1 MKRLA
6 LETAGAVVLGVLAW
20 LWWRYH
26 GELAPVT
33 ADWVVLGAVA
43 AGFAVFFVSS
53 RQPEGALLRL
63 GVFASLLALA
73 AAETWFT
80 FGLPIADGRLRLS
93 TADMWLD
100 HHTRHW
106 LATAALLAPVPGII
120 LGATQ
125 TADCLVAALAVPR
138 RLAGDRRRAK
148 SSLYGKADFMGR
160 GDRRRLSRGAGL
172 LLGQAGP
179 KARSPLIAWPL
190 EGSAITVAPPRTG
203 KGATIALNLLSPGG
217 RGPQGSTIL
226 IDPRGETFCVV
237 ARRRRLMG
245 RRVILVDP
253 FGMVRNHAGQFK
265 DLHLPSTASARYNP
279 LDFIREE
286 EEHAVKDIGVLLDAL
301 LTPPA
306 SENHATSQHFHASA
320 REIIGGYIAWVR
332 FQEDPPER
340 NLARVRELVSQS
352 GEPFKRFARRVR
364 ATGPFCAGM
373 AKTAVDRRLSVG
385 DEEAGSQASTIAN
398 QLSFLTLPEICRNTE
413 ASTFDP
419 ACVSDGNTDI
429 FVVVPD
435 DMIDQVK
442 GWLRMWITIPNAV
455 PNRRALKRDMLLII
469 DEMPRLGF
477 LKPVMDAYNLAAG
490 KGIHFWCFAQSIS
503 ALDSSWGRE
512 PRKTLIDLAEV
523 VQILG
528 FPRADA
534 AGAEEFAK
542 AIGQATFESASQ
554 SRSGTVSEQRVMMA
568 SSQIQTGESTQL
580 VREYLVQPD
589 ELMTMGPDQQYV
601 IAASKAV
608 SRNALAMRH
617 ARYWRRP
624 DARAFA
630 DPNPFVL
637 RKELGALHVTSGPR
651 RFSLPRLLKRR
662 PDKDGETDDAPARG
676 GGGDDA
682 PGEGDGCADARG
694 ESA

>member
-6 LETAGAVVLGVLAW
+6 LETAGSAVLLALAWIWWRHHGDMAPATRTWLVLA
-20 LWWRYH
+20 
-26 GELAPVT
+26 
-33 ADWVVLGAVA
+33 AVSS
-43 AGFAVFFVSS
+43 GFAVFFGSS
-53 RQPEGALLRL
+53 RQPAGAMLRL
-63 GVFASLLALA
+63 GIYASLLAVTLSHV
-73 AAETWFT
+73 WFT
-80 FGLPIADGRLRLS
+80 FGPALAEGHLS
-93 TADMWLD
+93 
-100 HHTRHW
+100 
-106 LATAALLAPVPGII
+106 LATAEQWFTRTFRGWQTLAGLLAAAPGII

-125 TADCLVAALAVPR
+125 TADCLVAVLSTTYRA
-138 RLAGDRRRAK
+138 AGERRRAR
-148 SSLYGKADFMGR
+148 SNLYGKADFMSR
-160 GDRRRLSRGAGL
+160 GDRRRLSTGAGL

-179 KARSPLIAWPL
+179 HRRSPLIAWPL

-203 KGATIALNLLSPGG
+203 KGATIALNLLSPAG

-226 IDPRGETFCVV
+226 IDPRGETYCVV

-245 RRVILVDP
+245 RNVVLVDP
-253 FGMVRNHAGQFK
+253 FGMVRNHAAQF
-265 DLHLPSTASARYNP
+265 DNLHLPDTRSALYNP
-279 LDFIREE
+279 LDFIRDDEDS
-286 EEHAVKDIGVLLDAL
+286 AVKDIGVLLDAL

-306 SENHATSQHFHASA
+306 SDNHATSQHFHASA

-332 FQEDPPER
+332 FQEDEADR
-340 NLARVRELVSQS
+340 NLARVRELISRS
-352 GEPFKRFARRVR
+352 GDSFKRFARRVNG
-364 ATGPFCAGM
+364 TKPFCAGM
-373 AKTAVDRRLSVG
+373 AKTAIERRLSVG

-398 QLSFLTLPEICRNTE
+398 QLSFLTLPEIRRNTA

-419 ACVSDGNTDI
+419 ACISDGKTDI

-435 DMIDQVK
+435 DAIDQVK
-442 GWLRMWITIPNAV
+442 GWLRMWITIPNAI
-455 PNRRALKRDMLLII
+455 PARRALERDMLLII

-528 FPRADA
+528 FPRADPE
-534 AGAEEFAK
+534 GAEGFAK

-554 SRSGTVSEQRVMMA
+554 SRSGTVSEQRVLMA

-589 ELMTMGPDQQYV
+589 ELMTMGADEQYV

-608 SRNALAMRH
+608 SRNALHMRH
-617 ARYWRRP
+617 ARYWQRP
-624 DARAFA
+624 DARAHA

-637 RKELGALHVTSGPR
+637 RKELGALHVMQKPRSGGLPFPWR
-651 RFSLPRLLKRR
+651 RQTASGTAEREDTASSRE
-662 PDKDGETDDAPARG
+662 GEP
-676 GGGDDA
+676 
-682 PGEGDGCADARG
+682 
-694 ESA
+694 